1 LDCLAL
7 GIDNNDIDEMMA
19 FDTFSDES
27 RSMEDAL
34 PKSRTQKKIEDR
46 ALQQLGEEL
55 LAVSAEQL
63 AAIEMPEELTEAV
76 LLGRKTTSHGARRR
90 QLQYIGALMRKID
103 SAPIRKALDNIRQGD
118 YQKVLGHKKLERWR
132 DGLKEG
138 DLSVVE
144 DILAQCPEAER
155 QRLMQLVRNARK
167 ETDMGKT
174 VKASRVLFRYL
185 RQVAGM

>member
-1 LDCLAL
+1 
-7 GIDNNDIDEMMA
+7 MMA
-19 FDTFSDES
+19 FCTFFDES
-27 RSMEDAL
+27 LLMEDAL
-34 PKSRTQKKIEDR
+34 PKSRTQKKKEDR

-55 LAVSAEQL
+55 LSISVEQL
-63 AAIEMPEELTEAV
+63 VAIEMPEELVEAV
-76 LLGRKTTSHGARRR
+76 RLGRKTTQHGARRR

-103 SAPIRKALDNIRQGD
+103 AAPIRKALDNIRLGD
-118 YQKVLGHKKLERWR
+118 YQKALGYKKLERWR
-132 DGLKEG
+132 DALKEG

-167 ETDMGKT
+167 EAEMGKT

-185 RQVAGM
+185 REVSGV

>member
-1 LDCLAL
+1 
-7 GIDNNDIDEMMA
+7 
-19 FDTFSDES
+19 
-27 RSMEDAL
+27 MEDAL
-34 PKSRTQKKIEDR
+34 PKSRTQKKKEDR

-55 LAVSAEQL
+55 LSISAEQL
-63 AAIEMPEELTEAV
+63 VAIEMPEELVEAV
-76 LLGRKTTSHGARRR
+76 RLGRKTTQHGARRR

-103 SAPIRKALDNIRQGD
+103 AAPIRKALDNIRLGD
-118 YQKVLGHKKLERWR
+118 YQKVLGYKKLERWR
-132 DGLKEG
+132 DALKEG

-167 ETDMGKT
+167 EAEMGKT

-185 RQVAGM
+185 REVSGV